1 MLEEKRVH
9 TDTLSF
15 RRKNRTHFVKTSLQS
30 FFNAIN
36 TDFKLYINNLS
47 ATVHSKLSQHSKVY
61 NIAQL
66 SKEITWA
73 KMEMTSF
80 APEEFFVVGQI
91 DVLRKIHY
99 RKTRFSSIT
108 RLVMRSVDRSK

>member
-80 APEEFFVVGQI
+80 APE
-91 DVLRKIHY
+91 
-99 RKTRFSSIT
+99 
-108 RLVMRSVDRSK
+108 